1 MTGQDAENG
10 NIYIIKDDKT
20 NLGPGYYKNYD
31 DIQHMKQQFKQ
42 IMQKNRGKKRNNS
55 ISQADNKEG
64 FGSSVQQAKG
74 GSIDTKIEQTAYKG
88 VAGQYYDSIRDTS
101 FLKPTFNKNIKK
113 QREHNMKKNMVI

>member
-1 MTGQDAENG
+1 MTGQDADNG

-31 DIQHMKQQFKQ
+31 DIETMKKQFKN
-42 IMQKNRGKKRNNS
+42 IMMKNRLQRRNNS
-55 ISQADNKEG
+55 ILNNESQAG
-64 FGSSVQQAKG
+64 FGSAVQKTHG
-74 GSIDTKIEQTAYKG
+74 GSIDTKLEQTAYKG

-113 QREHNMKKNMVI
+113 NREINMKNNMVI

>member
-1 MTGQDAENG
+1 MTGQDADNG

-31 DIQHMKQQFKQ
+31 DIETMKKQFKN
-42 IMQKNRGKKRNNS
+42 IMMKNRLQKRNSS
-55 ISQADNKEG
+55 ILNGESQAG
-64 FGSSVQQAKG
+64 FGSAVQKTHG
-74 GSIDTKIEQTAYKG
+74 GSIDTKLEQTAYKG

-113 QREHNMKKNMVI
+113 NREINMKNNMVI